1 MSRIPKSIVQTMIM
15 VHQALLIMFLSIMVD
30 FSRSLFL
37 MSTWIFFVL
46 GKLGRSSQ
54 DTFSK
59 GTFLSE
65 VSFID
70 KSYGVGGGWW
80 PIGL

>member
-46 GKLGRSSQ
+46 GKLGR
-54 DTFSK
+54 
-59 GTFLSE
+59 LS
-65 VSFID
+65 
-70 KSYGVGGGWW
+70 
-80 PIGL
+80 